1 MNRVPEMTEEM
12 SATASRSGE
21 PAAGLD
27 VSQFQDLMQSFN
39 ATAERLHSTH
49 EALHQQVQTLE
60 LELAEA
66 NEQLRRSQ
74 QLAALGEMAAG
85 IAHEIR
91 NPLGSIQLYAQV
103 LVEDLQAHPE
113 SLELC
118 RKIGMAVNGME
129 SIVRDVLQFA
139 RDTSIHVEHVT
150 VGSLIDRAVLDA
162 EGLIADQ
169 SATIDRAGEADDMV
183 VKADVTLMVQA
194 IGNILRNAIESM
206 DESPEDNRVVTLE
219 SSLLRRMQADGDR
232 RQSISIRISDRG
244 RGIPEDL
251 VHRLFNPFFTTRPT
265 GTGLGLAIAHRV
277 IDAHEGDIT
286 VAPRSCGGS
295 TFEIHIPV
303 VESGTRPV
311 DCDRSETE

>member
-1 MNRVPEMTEEM
+1 MNRIADMPKDRSAAAGRHGQ
-12 SATASRSGE
+12 SATGM
-21 PAAGLD
+21 D
-27 VSQFQDLMQSFN
+27 VDQLQDLMQSFN

-49 EALHQQVQTLE
+49 EALHQQVRTLE
-60 LELAEA
+60 VELAEA

-113 SLELC
+113 SVELC
-118 RKIGMAVNGME
+118 RKIGMAVTGME

-139 RDTSIHVEHVT
+139 RDTSIQVEHVT
-150 VGSLIDRAVLDA
+150 VGALIDRAVMDA

-169 SATIDRAGEADDMV
+169 HAAIDRGMGADDVV

-206 DESPEDNRVVTLE
+206 DDQPHDQRVVTLE
-219 SSLLRRMQADGDR
+219 TRVLRRMQADGDR
-232 RQSISIRISDRG
+232 RPSISIKISDRG
-244 RGIPEDL
+244 CGIPEDL

-277 IDAHEGDIT
+277 IDAHEGDIA
-286 VAPRSCGGS
+286 VAPRSGGGS
-295 TFEIHIPV
+295 MFEIHIPV
-303 VESGTRPV
+303 VEAGGQP
-311 DCDRSETE
+311 DFHDGSEAE

>member
-1 MNRVPEMTEEM
+1 MNRVTDIPKER
-12 SATASRSGE
+12 SLPATPRGQAPGM
-21 PAAGLD
+21 D
-27 VSQFQDLMQSFN
+27 VNQLQDLMQSFN
-39 ATAERLHSTH
+39 ATAERLHTTH

-150 VGSLIDRAVLDA
+150 VGSLIDRMLLDA

-169 SATIDRAGEADDMV
+169 SATIERHSAADDML

-206 DESPEDNRVVTLE
+206 DESAEDRRVVQLE
-219 SSLLRRMQADGDR
+219 SCMLRRMQVDGDR
-232 RQSISIRISDRG
+232 RESISIRISDRG

-286 VAPRSCGGS
+286 VAPRNGGGS

-303 VESGTRPV
+303 VNSGDQSAVR
-311 DCDRSETE
+311 DRVEAE

>member
-1 MNRVPEMTEEM
+1 MNRVTDMPKELSSTVG
-12 SATASRSGE
+12 RSGQ
-21 PAAGLD
+21 PAAGMD
-27 VSQFQDLMQSFN
+27 VSQLQDLMQSFN

-49 EALHQQVQTLE
+49 EALHQQVQNLE

-103 LVEDLQAHPE
+103 LVEDLEAHPE
-113 SLELC
+113 SAELC

-150 VGSLIDRAVLDA
+150 VGALIDRAVMDA

-169 SATIDRAGEADDMV
+169 SAIIERAEEADSMI

-206 DESPEDNRVVTLE
+206 DDQPHDKRVVMLE
-219 SSLLRRMQADGDR
+219 SHVLRRMQVDGDR
-232 RQSISIRISDRG
+232 RPSISIKISDRG

-277 IDAHEGDIT
+277 IDAHDGDIA
-286 VAPRSCGGS
+286 VAPRVDGGS
-295 TFEIHIPV
+295 MFEIHIPV
-303 VESGTRPV
+303 VDPGSQPT
-311 DCDRSETE
+311 DRDRLETE